1 MGMAKLGSACVVMG
15 RLLAVAAFAAGC
27 LAGCGTMKPA
37 GDDAGAV
44 RTIWKARE
52 QFVTVVSRERGG
64 GIPDVAND
72 HPVTV
77 TPAGIRKALASVR
90 VLAKGEETPAPLF
103 TETELKVLEDAV
115 SAGLRQAG
123 PDDDLTFAVIGY
135 HPTLFGL
142 AKEPKVTA
150 GRIFSQEGR
159 LNLILGVVHRDVGES
174 EDRRLS
180 PLVPGSRLKPSAI
193 AGRIM
198 PTPGGVQFSMKREDW
213 LVFSPAGASAPTVED
228 APRTEPVVPAAGEG
242 GGTAPRTPEPQR
254 AGERPASLLK
264 TIEER
269 LLILNDLR
277 DKKLIS
283 EEEYRAKRREIL
295 GEL

>member
-1 MGMAKLGSACVVMG
+1 MGMARMGSAGVVMG
-15 RLLAVAAFAAGC
+15 RLLAFAAFAVGC

-44 RTIWKARE
+44 RTIWKARD

-72 HPVTV
+72 HPVTI

-90 VLAKGEETPAPLF
+90 VIAKGEEAPAPLF

-123 PDDDLTFAVIGY
+123 PDEDLAFAVIGY
-135 HPTLFGL
+135 HQTLFGL
-142 AKEPKVTA
+142 AKEPKVTS

-159 LNLILGVVHRDVGES
+159 LNLILGIVHRDVGES
-174 EDRRLS
+174 DDRRLS
-180 PLVPGSRLKPSAI
+180 PLVPGSRMKPSAI

-198 PTPGGVQFSMKREDW
+198 PTPGGLQFSMKREDW
-213 LVFSPAGASAPTVED
+213 LVFSPAG
-228 APRTEPVVPAAGEG
+228 EG
-242 GGTAPRTPEPQR
+242 AGTAPPTPEPQR
-254 AGERPASLLK
+254 AGEGPAGTLK

-295 GEL
+295 DEL